1 MSDYA
6 EGEALGE
13 NIAQWRVISQLQ
25 SHVAMEQMVSHEFVS
40 EDRTV
45 QRTTFG
51 DGTQVT
57 VDFANRT
64 YDIQYPNA

>member
-1 MSDYA
+1 
-6 EGEALGE
+6 
-13 NIAQWRVISQLQ
+13 
-25 SHVAMEQMVSHEFVS
+25 MEQMVSHEFVS

-64 YDIQYPNA
+64 YDIRYPKAQ